1 MEDEQIIEL
10 FWARSER
17 AIAEADARY
26 GKYCCTIAYN
36 ILSSME
42 DSAECVNDTWLSAWR
57 SMPPK
62 RPSCLSAFLGKLT
75 RNLALNRYRSRRADK
90 RGGGQLTLALE
101 ELGECA
107 GAQNE
112 MEGVED
118 RALIVSVLDRFL
130 ASLSKR
136 DRMVFV
142 RRYWYFS
149 PVAEIAKDYGLS
161 QSNVK
166 MILSRGRNKLR
177 QALEQEG
184 VRV

>member
-1 MEDEQIIEL
+1 MEDAQIVEL

-17 AIAEADARY
+17 AIAEAEARY
-26 GKYCCTIAYN
+26 GKYCWSIAYN
-36 ILSSME
+36 ILTSTE
-42 DSAECVNDTWLSAWR
+42 DSAECVNGTWLNAWKA
-57 SMPPK
+57 MPPK

-75 RNLALNRYRSRRADK
+75 RNLALNRYKRLRADK
-90 RGGGQLTLALE
+90 RGAGQLTLALE
-101 ELGECA
+101 ELGECIPVR
-107 GAQNE
+107 NE

-142 RRYWYFS
+142 RRYWYVS
-149 PVAEIAKDYGLS
+149 SVAEIAGDYGLS

-166 MILSRGRNKLR
+166 MILARGRDRLR